1 MIRAKERVGIL
12 EMSSLMIRSR
22 VSTLEEVM
30 EIDPS
35 VMDLSSV
42 DDS

>member
-12 EMSSLMIRSR
+12 EMSSLMIQSR